1 MKTNFNFFNEV
12 LCNDS
17 FGTKLFTY
25 TTTFLFLFGLCLAI
39 EHYIGV
45 ETIIMCGALCLFTS
59 LVIIST
65 ENKHTKLT
73 CLLLFGVFCIIYA
86 VLNY

>member
-1 MKTNFNFFNEV
+1 MKGNFFNKV
-12 LCNDS
+12 LCHDT
-17 FGTKLFTY
+17 FGTRLFTY
-25 TTTFLFLFGLCLAI
+25 TTSFLFLFGICLVF
-39 EHYIGV
+39 EHLIGV
-45 ETIIMCGALCLFTS
+45 ETVIMCSALSMFTG
-59 LVIIST
+59 LIIIST